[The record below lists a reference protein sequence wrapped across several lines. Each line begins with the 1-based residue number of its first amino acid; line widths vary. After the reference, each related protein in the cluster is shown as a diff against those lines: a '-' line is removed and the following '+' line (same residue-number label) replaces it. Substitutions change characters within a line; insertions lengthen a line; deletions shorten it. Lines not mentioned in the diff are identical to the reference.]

1 MLLSSER
8 RKFQQLQDQIAA
20 VSKKPATGYISEDN
34 RKYFGT
40 LRAAFRLFE
49 DVVQRVN
56 KSGKE
61 IEGEDGERLRELVGN
76 AIMSLGGVADPS
88 PISLRNYNHTL
99 YGPFLGVSDEGSA
112 VHNIRR
118 AALSSPKMKAL
129 GPATPIQ
136 VGVAHDAER
145 LAAVGEVA
153 VGPEEYR
160 DIILGSQGSIL
171 TTTNVGTRLNL
182 RYYKMRP
189 IVRIPKGP
197 IADAI
202 RLSTRKIKELTGP
215 FTQTPDRKPRP
226 LTIFANFDRRTSF
239 TKRLTIL
246 KRLNEAMAKGGF
258 CNPECHRLGLLA
270 DVLWGQKGLTVAKAA
285 IDLAKK
291 ASIPEVAFQG
301 EVRWEAENKISMPGL
316 LNYFR
321 PQHLSDLLDYAQ
333 RKKVEVTPKNLVDP
347 DTVARNVWGSL
358 QAARGM
364 GIHLGKYGL
373 FPLTFE
379 ESGEVMG
386 HIQRW
391 LSDWAAAPAFYIDF
405 PHLSQSAVYTER
417 DIVPAAKKWLDIVA
431 RHGIPIVLLDTAD
444 KDKGRK
450 LLKSG
455 PGDRVGILTVEQL
468 TDIDCYASKRGIRCL
483 WAGGVTLPQA
493 FELGKLKL
501 FGIYVTTSAAEI
513 RPVSERYARDPML
526 VAEREPTF
534 HGVYRTKLL
543 LEAGFIVT
551 RLRELGAKG
560 DAEVLNDKV
569 LALLESF
576 GRRTAHK
583 NADLLEAQLA
593 SLTEEGWRKHFKHK
607 APARV
612 RQRG

>member
-8 RKFQQLQDQIAA
+8 KKFQQIQGQIAA
-20 VSKKPATGYISEDN
+20 LSKIPTTGFISEDN
-34 RKYFGT
+34 RKYFDT

-61 IEGEDGERLRELVGN
+61 IKGEDGERLRQLVGN
-76 AIMSLGGVADPS
+76 AIMTLGGVADPS
-88 PISLRNYNHTL
+88 PISLRNYNHAL

-118 AALSSPKMKAL
+118 AALTSPKVKAL
-129 GPATPIQ
+129 GQVTPIQ

-153 VGPEEYR
+153 VGPEEYK
-160 DIILGSQGSIL
+160 DIILGGQGSIL

-182 RYYKMRP
+182 RFYKMRP
-189 IVRIPKGP
+189 IVRIPQGP

-202 RLSTRKIKELTGP
+202 RLSTRKIKDLAGP

-226 LTIFANFDRRTSF
+226 LTILAYFDRRMPF
-239 TKRLTIL
+239 RKRLAIL
-246 KRLNEAMAKGGF
+246 KGLNETIAKGDL
-258 CNPECHRLGLLA
+258 CDSKCHRLSLLA
-270 DVLWGQKGLTVAKAA
+270 DVVWGQRGLTIAKAT
-285 IDLAKK
+285 IDLANK
-291 ASIPEVAFQG
+291 AGILEVAFQG

-321 PQHLSDLLDYAQ
+321 PQHLSDLLDYAH
-333 RKKVEVTPKNLVDP
+333 RKNVEVSPKNLVDP

-391 LSDWAAAPAFYIDF
+391 FSDWAAAPAFYIDF
-405 PHLSQSAVYTER
+405 PHLSHNAVYTEGN
-417 DIVPAAKKWLDIVA
+417 IVRATKRWLDIVA

-455 PGDRVGILTVEQL
+455 PGDRVGILTVGQL
-468 TDIDCYASKRGIRCL
+468 TDIDRYASKRGIRCL

-526 VAEREPTF
+526 GAEREPTF

-543 LEAGFIVT
+543 LEAGFLVT
-551 RLRELGAKG
+551 RLRELRAKG
-560 DAEVLNDKV
+560 DSEVLNDKA

-583 NADLLEAQLA
+583 KADLLEAQLV
-593 SLTEEGWRKHFKHK
+593 SLTEEGWKKHFKHK
-607 APARV
+607 ASRS
-612 RQRG
+612 G

>member
-1 MLLSSER
+1 MMLLSSER
-8 RKFQQLQDQIAA
+8 KKFQQLQAQIAA
-20 VSKKPATGYISEDN
+20 LSKKPATGFISEDN
-34 RKYFGT
+34 RKNFDT

-56 KSGKE
+56 KSGRE

-88 PISLRNYNHTL
+88 PISLRNYNHAL

-118 AALSSPKMKAL
+118 AALTSPKVKAL
-129 GPATPIQ
+129 GRVTPIQ

-160 DIILGSQGSIL
+160 DIILGGQGSIL

-226 LTIFANFDRRTSF
+226 LTILAYFDRKTSF
-239 TKRLTIL
+239 TKRLAIL
-246 KRLNEAMAKGGF
+246 KGLTEAMAKSGF
-258 CNPECHRLGLLA
+258 CNPKYHKLGLLA
-270 DVLWGQKGLTVAKAA
+270 DVVWGQRGLTIAKVT
-285 IDLAKK
+285 IDLANK
-291 ASIPEVAFQG
+291 AGILEVSFQG

-333 RKKVEVTPKNLVDP
+333 RKKVEVSPKNLVDP
-347 DTVARNVWGSL
+347 DTVARNVWGGL

-364 GIHLGKYGL
+364 GLHLGKYGL
-373 FPLTFE
+373 FPLTFG

-386 HIQRW
+386 QIQRW
-391 LSDWAAAPAFYIDF
+391 FSDWAAAPAFYIDF
-405 PHLSQSAVYTER
+405 PHLSRNAVYTEE
-417 DIVPAAKKWLDIVA
+417 DIVPATKNWLNIVS

-455 PGDRVGILTVEQL
+455 PGDRVGILTMGQI
-468 TDIDCYASKRGIRCL
+468 TDIDRYASKRGIRCL
-483 WAGGVTLPQA
+483 WAGGVTLSQA

-501 FGIYVTTSAAEI
+501 YGIYVTTSAAEV
-513 RPVSERYARDPML
+513 RPVSKRYARDPML
-526 VAEREPTF
+526 AAEREPTF

-543 LEAGFIVT
+543 LEAGFLVS

-560 DAEVLNDKV
+560 DAEVLKDKA

-583 NADLLEAQLA
+583 NANLLEAQLA

-607 APARV
+607 AP
-612 RQRG
+612 GPG

>member
-1 MLLSSER
+1 MLLSSE
-8 RKFQQLQDQIAA
+8 KKKLQQLQDQIAA
-20 VSKKPATGYISEDN
+20 LSKKPATGFISENN
-34 RKYFGT
+34 RKYFDT

-61 IEGEDGERLRELVGN
+61 FEGEDGERLRELVGN

-88 PISLRNYNHTL
+88 PISLRNYNHAL

-118 AALSSPKMKAL
+118 AALTSPKVKAL
-129 GPATPIQ
+129 GQGTPIQ

-160 DIILGSQGSIL
+160 DIILGGQGSIL

-189 IVRIPKGP
+189 ILRIPKGP
-197 IADAI
+197 VADAI
-202 RLSTRKIKELTGP
+202 RLSARKIKEHAGP

-226 LTIFANFDRRTSF
+226 LTILAYFDRRMSF

-246 KRLNEAMAKGGF
+246 KRLNESMAKGGF
-258 CNPECHRLGLLA
+258 CNPKYHRLGLLA
-270 DVLWGQKGLTVAKAA
+270 DVVWGQRGLTIAKAT
-285 IDLAKK
+285 IDLANK
-291 ASIPEVAFQG
+291 AGMLEVAFQG

-321 PQHLSDLLDYAQ
+321 PQHLSDLLDYAR
-333 RKKVEVTPKNLVDP
+333 RKKVKLTPKNLVDP
-347 DTVARNVWGSL
+347 DTAARNVWGGL
-358 QAARGM
+358 QAARSM
-364 GIHLGKYGL
+364 GLHLGKYGL

-379 ESGEVMG
+379 ECSEVMG
-386 HIQRW
+386 QIQRW
-391 LSDWAAAPAFYIDF
+391 FSDWSAAPAFYIDF
-405 PHLSQSAVYTER
+405 PHLSQNTVYTER
-417 DIVPAAKKWLDIVA
+417 DIVRATKRWLNIVS
-431 RHGIPIVLLDTAD
+431 RFRIPIVLLDTAD
-444 KDKGRK
+444 KDRGRK
-450 LLKSG
+450 LLKNG
-455 PGDRVGILTVEQL
+455 PGDRAGILTMGQIA
-468 TDIDCYASKRGIRCL
+468 DMDGYASKRGIRCL
-483 WAGGVTLPQA
+483 WAGGVTFPQA
-493 FELGKLKL
+493 FELGKLKP

-526 VAEREPTF
+526 AAEREPTF

-543 LEAGFIVT
+543 LEAGFLVT
-551 RLRELGAKG
+551 RLRELEAKG
-560 DAEVLNDKV
+560 DAEVLNDKA

-576 GRRTAHK
+576 ERRTVHK
-583 NADLLEAQLA
+583 IADLLEAQLA

-607 APARV
+607 AP
-612 RQRG
+612 GPG

>member
-1 MLLSSER
+1 MLLARER
-8 RKFQQLQDQIAA
+8 KKFQRLRDQIA
-20 VSKKPATGYISEDN
+20 SLSRKPVIGFIAGDN
-34 RKYFGT
+34 RKYFDA
-40 LRAAFRLFE
+40 LRAAFRLFD

-61 IEGEDGERLRELVGN
+61 IKGKDGKQLRELVGN

-88 PISLRNYNHTL
+88 PISLKNYNHAL
-99 YGPFLGVSDEGSA
+99 YGPFLGISDEGSA
-112 VHNIRR
+112 VRNIRR
-118 AALSSPKMKAL
+118 AALASPKAKAL
-129 GPATPIQ
+129 GKVTPIQ
-136 VGVAHDAER
+136 IGVAHDAER

-189 IVRIPKGP
+189 IVRIPQGP
-197 IADAI
+197 IEDAL
-202 RLSTRKIKELTGP
+202 RLSTRKMKDVFGP
-215 FTQTPDRKPRP
+215 FVQTPDREPRP
-226 LTIFANFDRRTSF
+226 LTILAFFDRKTPF
-239 TKRLTIL
+239 IKRLAIL
-246 KRLNEAMAKGGF
+246 KGLNEAMANREF
-258 CNPECHRLGLLA
+258 CDPKWHRLGLLA
-270 DVLWGQKGLTVAKAA
+270 DVVWGQKGLTLAKAT
-285 IDLAKK
+285 INLVRK
-291 ASIPEVAFQG
+291 AGIREVAFQG

-321 PQHLSDLLDYAQ
+321 PQHLSDLVDYA
-333 RKKVEVTPKNLVDP
+333 RKKKVNVSSKNLVDP
-347 DTVARNVWGSL
+347 DTVARNVWASL
-358 QAARGM
+358 QTARSM
-364 GIHLGKYGL
+364 GIHSGKYGL

-386 HIQRW
+386 IIQRW
-391 LSDWAAAPAFYIDF
+391 FSDWTATPAFYIDF
-405 PHLSQSAVYTER
+405 SHLSQYAVYTER
-417 DIVPAAKKWLDIVA
+417 DIVRATKRWLDIVS

-450 LLKSG
+450 LLKNG
-455 PGDRVGILTVEQL
+455 PSDRVGILTIREL
-468 TDIDCYASKRGIRCL
+468 RDIDRYASKRGIRCL

-526 VAEREPTF
+526 TGEREPTF

-543 LEAGFIVT
+543 LESGFLVA
-551 RLRELGAKG
+551 RLGELGARH
-560 DAEVLNDKV
+560 DARVLNDKA

-576 GRRTAHK
+576 GRRAAYK

-593 SLTEEGWRKHFKHK
+593 SLTEEGWRKHFKHE
-607 APARV
+607 ASGSR
-612 RQRG
+612 